1 MRAKMLSRAEELE
14 QEDGEITTD
23 GPNKPYFRPTEIPE
37 PLEGCHTSRELPNL
51 TISYKPTALGYATIT
66 RLFAINRQPRTIAH
80 VLGIP
85 FKAFEGWLTGDE
97 LAKDARDFGIACLM
111 DRLTD
116 RLLKSSDS
124 NNMISLIF
132 HWKLLGVN
140 PDKDPPKVTNNFFH
154 LTLNDSMTP
163 EQYMASLKSA
173 PAQPQVQASI
183 LTEGASVP
191 QTPSVPQLVEHQ
203 FADSP
208 PDWLKD
214 SLAEPQAVE
223 RTTDSKLLPKTKPTQ
238 PEDSIR

>member
-37 PLEGCHTSRELPNL
+37 PLEGCFTSRELPNL

-80 VLGIP
+80 VLGVP
-85 FKAFEGWLTGDE
+85 FKAFEGWISSDE

-124 NNMISLIF
+124 NNMIALIF

-163 EQYMASLKSA
+163 EQYAEHREKTKNAESL
-173 PAQPQVQASI
+173 
-183 LTEGASVP
+183 LTQGASVP
-191 QTPSVPQLVEHQ
+191 QTADVPQLAEHQ
-203 FADSP
+203 QFANSP
-208 PDWLKD
+208 PDWIKD
-214 SLAEPQAVE
+214 SMASEMMPAE
-223 RTTDSKLLPKTKPTQ
+223 RTMDPKLLPKTKPPQ